1 MTSVVLVSKLSVI
14 REGMKRILSQCN
26 DIQIVGEANYAS
38 EYFTAERLPCAQV
51 IVLAYPGAMLGTDD
65 LLQLQKACPE
75 LRVIIVVRFSTL
87 YQVLSAFKMGV
98 HGMLNASCA
107 ASHLPAAIRA
117 VSSGKIY
124 MHEQVSSMLV
134 ADLDEI
140 KKDHTHKSL
149 THREMDIFLRL
160 AAGKKISD
168 IAAELGI
175 SAKTVSTHKARVMEK
190 MGMSSSSQ
198 LIQYAIV
205 NSLFGKAEPVG

>member
-1 MTSVVLVSKLSVI
+1 MTSVVLVSKLSLI

-26 DIQIVGEANYAS
+26 DIQIVGEANHAS
-38 EYFTAERLPCAQV
+38 EYFTAERIPCAQV

-65 LLQLQKACPE
+65 LLQLQKVCPE

-124 MHEQVSSMLV
+124 MHEQVSSLLV

-175 SAKTVSTHKARVMEK
+175 SVKTVSTHKARVMEK

>member
-1 MTSVVLVSKLSVI
+1 
-14 REGMKRILSQCN
+14 
-26 DIQIVGEANYAS
+26 
-38 EYFTAERLPCAQV
+38 
-51 IVLAYPGAMLGTDD
+51 
-65 LLQLQKACPE
+65 
-75 LRVIIVVRFSTL
+75 
-87 YQVLSAFKMGV
+87 
-98 HGMLNASCA
+98 
-107 ASHLPAAIRA
+107 
-117 VSSGKIY
+117 
-124 MHEQVSSMLV
+124 MLV